1 MNTCKKCILPDTFP
15 GITFDSEGV
24 CNHCR
29 NFQGVEVL
37 QSHKKEYEGKFL
49 ELVDR
54 YRDHGSYDCLMAYS
68 GGKDS
73 TYTLKVL
80 RDRYDLRVLAL
91 TIDNGFVSEQ
101 AFKNMCNVT
110 ENLGVDHLIF
120 KPRFDLMKKI
130 FRGAADNDIY
140 SKKTLERAS
149 TICTSCIGIVKS
161 ATLKTA
167 LEKNIMLIG
176 FGWSPGQAPVQSSV
190 IRTNPSLIKAT
201 QAATQGPLSRLAGD
215 EVNTYFLEERHFAN
229 AEAFPYNVHPLAFL
243 KYDEEEI
250 IRDISKVGWKMPD
263 DTDSNSTNCLL
274 NAFANDVHIRR
285 FNFHPYVWEI
295 ANMVREGAMSREDG
309 YKKIYGA
316 QSPGL
321 LKIAKDKL
329 GLNKD
334 LS

>member
-1 MNTCKKCILPDTFP
+1 MDICKRCILPDTFP
-15 GITFDSEGV
+15 GITFDTEGV

-37 QSHKKEYEGKFL
+37 QGHKKEFEEKFL
-49 ELVDR
+49 ELADR
-54 YRDHGSYDCLMAYS
+54 YRNQGTYDCLMAYS

-73 TYTLKVL
+73 TYTLKIL

-91 TIDNGFVSEQ
+91 TLDNGFVSEQ
-101 AFKNMCNVT
+101 AFRNMCHVT

-161 ATLKTA
+161 FTLKTA
-167 LEKNIMLIG
+167 LEKGIMLIG

-190 IRTNPSLIKAT
+190 IRTNPALIKAT
-201 QAATQGPLSRLAGD
+201 QAAIQGPLSRLAGE
-215 EVNTYFLEERHFAN
+215 EVNPYFLEERHFAH
-229 AEAFPYNVHPLAFL
+229 ADGFPYNVHPLAFL
-243 KYDEEEI
+243 RYDEDEI
-250 IRDISKVGWKMPD
+250 VRDISQIGWQMPD

-274 NAFANDVHIRR
+274 NAFANDVHIKR

-295 ANMVREGAMSREDG
+295 ANMVREGVMGREEG

-316 QSPGL
+316 QSPDL
-321 LKIAKDKL
+321 LKIAKEKL
-329 GLNKD
+329 GLTEG
-334 LS
+334 

>member
-15 GITFDSEGV
+15 GVTFDNDGV

-29 NFQGVEVL
+29 NFQGIEIL
-37 QSHKKEYEGKFL
+37 QSHKKEYEEKFL

-54 YRDHGSYDCLMAYS
+54 YRNQGSYDCLMAYS

-73 TYTLKVL
+73 TYTLKLL
-80 RDRYDLRVLAL
+80 RDHYNLRVLAL

-101 AFKNMCNVT
+101 AFRNMCNVT

-130 FRGAADNDIY
+130 FRGAAENDIY

-167 LEKNIMLIG
+167 LEKGIMLIG

-190 IRTNPSLIKAT
+190 IRTNPALIKAT

-215 EVNTYFLEERHFAN
+215 EVNSYFLEERHFAN
-229 AEAFPYNVHPLAFL
+229 AEGFPYNVHPLAFL

-250 IRDISKVGWKMPD
+250 IRDISQIGWQMPD

-295 ANMVREGAMSREDG
+295 ANMVREGAMGREDG

-316 QSPGL
+316 QSPDL
-321 LKIAKDKL
+321 LIIAKEKL
-329 GLNKD
+329 GLKEV
-334 LS
+334 

>member
-1 MNTCKKCILPDTFP
+1 MNTCNKCILPDTFP
-15 GITFDSEGV
+15 GITFDNDGV

-29 NFQGVEVL
+29 NFQGVEIL
-37 QSHKKEYEGKFL
+37 QSHKKEYEEKFL

-54 YRDHGSYDCLMAYS
+54 YRNHGSYDCLMAYS

-73 TYTLKVL
+73 TYTLKIL
-80 RDRYDLRVLAL
+80 RDRYKLRVLAL

-101 AFKNMCNVT
+101 AFRNMCNVT

-167 LEKNIMLIG
+167 LEKGIMLIG

-190 IRTNPSLIKAT
+190 IRTNPALIKAT

-215 EVNTYFLEERHFAN
+215 EVNSYFLEERHFAN
-229 AEAFPYNVHPLAFL
+229 AEGFPYNVHPLAFL

-250 IRDISKVGWKMPD
+250 IRDISQIGWQMPD

-316 QSPGL
+316 QSPDL
-321 LKIAKDKL
+321 LIIAKEKL
-329 GLNKD
+329 GLNEG
-334 LS
+334 

>member
-1 MNTCKKCILPDTFP
+1 MNTCNKCILPDTFP
-15 GITFDSEGV
+15 GITFDNDGV

-29 NFQGVEVL
+29 NFQGVEIL
-37 QSHKKEYEGKFL
+37 QSHKKEYEEKFMG
-49 ELVDR
+49 LVDR
-54 YRDHGSYDCLMAYS
+54 YRNHGSYDCLMAYS

-73 TYTLKVL
+73 TYTLKIL
-80 RDRYDLRVLAL
+80 RDRYKLRVLAL

-101 AFKNMCNVT
+101 AFRNMCNVT

-167 LEKNIMLIG
+167 LEKGIMLIG

-190 IRTNPSLIKAT
+190 IRTNPALIKAT

-215 EVNTYFLEERHFAN
+215 EVNSYFLEERHFAN
-229 AEAFPYNVHPLAFL
+229 AEGFPYNVHPLAFL

-250 IRDISKVGWKMPD
+250 IRDISQIGWQMPD

-295 ANMVREGAMSREDG
+295 ANMVREGAMGREDG

-321 LKIAKDKL
+321 LVIAKEKL
-329 GLNKD
+329 GLNEV
-334 LS
+334 

>member
-1 MNTCKKCILPDTFP
+1 
-15 GITFDSEGV
+15 
-24 CNHCR
+24 
-29 NFQGVEVL
+29 
-37 QSHKKEYEGKFL
+37 
-49 ELVDR
+49 
-54 YRDHGSYDCLMAYS
+54 
-68 GGKDS
+68 
-73 TYTLKVL
+73 
-80 RDRYDLRVLAL
+80 
-91 TIDNGFVSEQ
+91 
-101 AFKNMCNVT
+101 
-110 ENLGVDHLIF
+110 
-120 KPRFDLMKKI
+120 MKKI

-190 IRTNPSLIKAT
+190 IRTNPALIKAT

-215 EVNTYFLEERHFAN
+215 EVNSYFLEERHYAN
-229 AEAFPYNVHPLAFL
+229 TEGFPYNVHPLAFL

-250 IRDISKVGWKMPD
+250 LRDISRIGWQVPD

-309 YKKIYGA
+309 YKKIYGT
-316 QSPGL
+316 QPPGL
-321 LKIAKDKL
+321 LKIAKDRL
-329 GLNKD
+329 GLNEGV
-334 LS
+334 